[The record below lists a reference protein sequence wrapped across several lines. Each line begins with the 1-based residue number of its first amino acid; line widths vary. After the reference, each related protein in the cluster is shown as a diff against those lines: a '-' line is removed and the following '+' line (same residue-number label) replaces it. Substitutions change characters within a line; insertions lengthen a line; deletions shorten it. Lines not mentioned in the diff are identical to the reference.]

1 MLGSRN
7 ISSYKRK
14 PPEKALPEM
23 RERGGGRKG
32 ESSKI
37 LRLERFM
44 LSYQIF
50 TLYLKAQ
57 TAQTSFTFDDAE
69 DYAIY
74 AIRQKCKHLLKS
86 RHMCVWRSG
95 RVLEC
100 RTRGLRFA
108 PRHIFLVLY
117 GQCWVH
123 VKFRHISVNLQKLK
137 SKVVLQIL
145 PSAGSHI

>member
-1 MLGSRN
+1 ML
-7 ISSYKRK
+7 YF
-14 PPEKALPEM
+14 KALPEM

-37 LRLERFM
+37 LRLESFM

-74 AIRQKCKHLLKS
+74 AIWQKCIHLLKILPCK
-86 RHMCVWRSG
+86 HMCVWRSG
-95 RVLEC
+95 KVLKY
-100 RTRGLRFA
+100 RTRGLRFE
-108 PRHIFLVLY
+108 PRRIFLVLY
-117 GQCWVH
+117 G
-123 VKFRHISVNLQKLK
+123 
-137 SKVVLQIL
+137 
-145 PSAGSHI
+145 